1 MLRRISFRRV
11 LRELPEI
18 SIAAL
23 IALGIG
29 VTVISLFFA
38 LAEVLS

>member
-29 VTVISLFFA
+29 ITAIALMLAIVDVFA
-38 LAEVLS
+38 